1 MLAMALSLVMV
12 LELGVTGDVKVHA
25 DEPVKVI
32 SSLEVCTSTPAD
44 GNTPDEYG
52 YFNYTEAEE
61 EEFSVGYSSTGTK
74 WWIWQGNFN
83 TDVSTINEWNSDNW
97 KVMGEGEKFVKGKIY
112 AVDIDVKA
120 EEGFE
125 VPHNQLSYST
135 NKYGHIIEAVTWEG
149 YDTATVTIAYKCGA
163 ALRGFYTNMASEPV
177 IGKTAGELSALTFE
191 TDPAGA
197 ISETMMNEMMKE
209 TNISSIWE
217 VSTDGENYVEMP
229 KDEKFT
235 YGKYYR
241 YNAGL
246 VFSVVLLVGFGFEEL
261 FDEKVVTGF
270 SENARFYFNNVPFDE
285 DFENNFKSEFEPV
298 IGTVDKVEIEVAA
311 PVAGECPSY
320 DAKFVG
326 DDSDKMDFVTLPGIE
341 NPISWYAYN
350 PETDKFDIKMAETD
364 KFEEGKRYQAAFCV
378 NPKSGCE
385 YSKEVKYFVNGEVS
399 ERTLFAVIR
408 EFTATKKEEPKVD
421 PAKDDATKELEVGE
435 TVTVGK
441 FEYTVKVKADGKNP
455 GEVELSKAAKK
466 NVKTLTVPTK
476 VEVNGAEYKVTS
488 IKAGAFK
495 NNKKLKKVTI
505 GKSIVKIG
513 AKAFYGCNNLKKV
526 VIKSKVLKKVGKK
539 AFYRKK
545 GKKITFT
552 VPKKKKK
559 AYKKLIKKAKTN
571 KYKVK

>member
-1 MLAMALSLVMV
+1 MKKMLAMALSLVMV

-25 DEPVKVI
+25 GETTKIVSNLKI
-32 SSLEVCTSTPAD
+32 SASTPAA
-44 GNTPDEYG
+44 GNTPDENG
-52 YFNYTEAEE
+52 YLGFDETEAEE
-61 EEFSVGYSSTGTK
+61 FSEGYSCTGTK

-135 NKYGHIIEAVTWEG
+135 NKFGHIIEAVTWEG
-149 YDTATVTIAYKCGA
+149 YDTATVTIAYKCGE
-163 ALRGFYTNMASEPV
+163 ALRGFYVDMASEPV
-177 IGKTAGELSALTFE
+177 IGKTAAELSIYSYRTE
-191 TDPAGA
+191 PAGA
-197 ISETMMNEMMKE
+197 ISETVMEKIE
-209 TNISSIWE
+209 KAFSEGADSIWE
-217 VSTDGENYVEMP
+217 VSSDGKNYVNMQ

-241 YNAGL
+241 YNSMAFFAI
-246 VFSVVLLVGFGFEEL
+246 VMTVAVGFEEL
-261 FDEKVVTGF
+261 FDENVVTNF
-270 SENARFYFNNVPFDE
+270 SEDITFYFNNVPFDE

-298 IGTVDKVEIEVAA
+298 IGIVDKVEIEVAA

-320 DAKFVG
+320 EAKFVG

-385 YSKEVKYFVNGEVS
+385 YGKGVKYFVNGEVS

-421 PAKDDATKELEVGE
+421 PAKELEVGE

-441 FEYTVKVKADGKNP
+441 FEYTVKVKGDGKNP
-455 GEVELSKAAKK
+455 GEVELSKAAKN